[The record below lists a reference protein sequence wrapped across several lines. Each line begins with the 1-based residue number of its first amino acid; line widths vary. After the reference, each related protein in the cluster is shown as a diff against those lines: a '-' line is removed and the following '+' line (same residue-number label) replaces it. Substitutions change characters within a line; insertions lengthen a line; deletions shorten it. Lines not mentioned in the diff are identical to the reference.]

1 VGPLDRPQDATV
13 YIAALP
19 AATMTLCR
27 LRASR
32 QVLADRVARRGRG
45 LTPASGLAG
54 DELIGQPPARLR
66 EIADQAARIV
76 DALDGVGALRVDT
89 DHRPADEIA
98 AEILRRTSWPSL
110 PR

>member
-1 VGPLDRPQDATV
+1 VAT

-19 AATMTLCR
+19 AATITLCR
-27 LRASR
+27 LHASR

-45 LTPASGLAG
+45 LTRTWGLAG
-54 DELIGQPPARLR
+54 DELIGQPQARLR
-66 EIADQAARIV
+66 AIADQAARIA
-76 DALDGVGALRVDT
+76 DALDGIGDVCVDT

-98 AEILRRTSWPSL
+98 AEILQRTAWPSL